1 MTPARPA
8 KPVAPPVPPPRAS
21 EPRLPPPPVPPPPVP
36 PPPVPPPRASEPRL
50 PPPSE
55 RTAPSAASLPRPLPP
70 PPGLSEPAR
79 LAPDRPSG
87 PEAGL
92 PGPGQVVAEKYRVER
107 VLGRGGMGIVVE
119 ARHLELDERVAI
131 KFLLPA
137 LGSDAQA
144 LVRFEREARAAFR
157 IQSEHVV
164 RVFDVGRLPEGT
176 PFIVMEFLEGE
187 DLAQLIGSPREL
199 SIAEAI
205 GLVLEASEALSEAHA
220 LGIVHRDLKP
230 ENLFV
235 ARRVDGS
242 PCLKVLDFGLS
253 KFSDVHGARR
263 PRAWR
268 ITGTQQQLG
277 TPNYMAPEQ
286 WREAHEVGPAADQW
300 ALGAI
305 LYELIAGAPAFGGD
319 NMASVCVRVMEQPAA
334 PLGRWRD
341 DVPPELEAAVGRAL
355 AKDPA
360 GRFPSLLE
368 LAQALGPFG
377 PPHADASLHRIA
389 AVLGAPR
396 ASAAAGAEPARASDA
411 GAEPEPSTKRSVP
424 PRPPA
429 AAPPPPAP
437 PAAPSPPTSRAA
449 PPPPAPQPPPPVPQ
463 PPPPA
468 PQPPP
473 PAPQPPPP
481 APSGDDVPEEAP
493 TRKNWVAPLAEPPPE
508 ERTRKNWQRVLDEG
522 PRRARMLAV
531 VAVIVGLVLT
541 AIGVTVL
548 LMNR

>member
-1 MTPARPA
+1 M
-8 KPVAPPVPPPRAS
+8 
-21 EPRLPPPPVPPPPVP
+21 
-36 PPPVPPPRASEPRL
+36 
-50 PPPSE
+50 
-55 RTAPSAASLPRPLPP
+55 
-70 PPGLSEPAR
+70 
-79 LAPDRPSG
+79 
-87 PEAGL
+87 
-92 PGPGQVVAEKYRVER
+92 
-107 VLGRGGMGIVVE
+107 GMVVE

-137 LGSDAQA
+137 LGTDAQA

-176 PFIVMEFLEGE
+176 PYIVMEFLEGE

-199 SIAEAI
+199 SIAEAV
-205 GLVLEASEALSEAHA
+205 GLVLEACEALSEAHA

-253 KFSDVHGARR
+253 KFSDVHGTRR

-341 DVPPELEAAVGRAL
+341 DVPAELEAAVGRTL
-355 AKDPA
+355 TKDPA

-368 LAQALGPFG
+368 LGRALGPFG
-377 PPHADASLHRIA
+377 PPHAEASVHRIA
-389 AVLGAPR
+389 AVLGAP
-396 ASAAAGAEPARASDA
+396 RASDA

-429 AAPPPPAP
+429 VGLLPAEPPPAAPPPRAEPAPALPAAAP
-437 PAAPSPPTSRAA
+437 PAAPFPAWKPAA
-449 PPPPAPQPPPPVPQ
+449 E
-463 PPPPA
+463 
-468 PQPPP
+468 
-473 PAPQPPPP
+473 
-481 APSGDDVPEEAP
+481 DVPEEAP

-508 ERTRKNWQRVLDEG
+508 ERTRKNWERVLDEG
-522 PRRARMLAV
+522 PRRARLLAV

-541 AIGVTVL
+541 GLGIAVL